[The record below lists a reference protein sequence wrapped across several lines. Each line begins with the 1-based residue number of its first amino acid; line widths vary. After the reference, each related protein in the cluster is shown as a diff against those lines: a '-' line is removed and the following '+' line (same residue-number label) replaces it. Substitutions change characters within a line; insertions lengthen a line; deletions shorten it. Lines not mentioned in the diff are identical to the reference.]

1 MSVSV
6 SMKNFVIK
14 ISDVRGGGGEGGLG
28 RHSDNPGQTG
38 EGGGAE
44 NHDFGR
50 TSFVNAPLGKQ
61 FWENGELDKGD
72 FFATIFATKPNEAT
86 FLRFS
91 LASQ

>member
-14 ISDVRGGGGEGGLG
+14 ISDVRGGGGEGGFG

-38 EGGGAE
+38 EGGSE

-50 TSFVNAPLGKQ
+50 TSFVNAPLPK
-61 FWENGELDKGD
+61 FMKTTECVYCMYHTPINTLESLDP
-72 FFATIFATKPNEAT
+72 TKIT
-86 FLRFS
+86 F
-91 LASQ
+91 

>member
-14 ISDVRGGGGEGGLG
+14 ISDVRGGGGEGGFG

-38 EGGGAE
+38 EGGSE

-50 TSFVNAPLGKQ
+50 TSFVNAPK
-61 FWENGELDKGD
+61 ED
-72 FFATIFATKPNEAT
+72 FF
-86 FLRFS
+86 
-91 LASQ
+91 

>member
-14 ISDVRGGGGEGGLG
+14 ISDVRGGGGEGGFG

-38 EGGGAE
+38 EGGSE

-50 TSFVNAPLGKQ
+50 TSFVNAPCPFSEVFL
-61 FWENGELDKGD
+61 
-72 FFATIFATKPNEAT
+72 IF
-86 FLRFS
+86 
-91 LASQ
+91 SQQGSSFCKSF